1 MEIRDG
7 LFYTEDHEW
16 VKVDGDVALLGL
28 TDYAQD
34 SLGDI
39 VYVELPFEGDD
50 VDAGDSVGSVESVK
64 AASEVYAPVA
74 GEVVEV
80 NEELED
86 APELLNEAPY
96 DHWICKIEFEGEVDG
111 LMDADAYR
119 EFVE

>member
-1 MEIRDG
+1 MEIKDG

-16 VKVDGDVALLGL
+16 VKVDGNFAFIGISDF
-28 TDYAQD
+28 AQD

-39 VYVELPFEGDD
+39 VYVELPFEGDE
-50 VDAGDSVGSVESVK
+50 VDEGDSVGSVESVK
-64 AASEVYAPVA
+64 AASEVYAPIA

-96 DHWICKIEFEGEVDG
+96 DNWICKIEFEGEVDG

-119 EFVE
+119 EFAE